1 MSPSKLRLKLWL
13 SVALAVTV
21 SAGYARTQDE
31 SHSCKVLP
39 GDPDWP
45 RPQDWESLNK
55 TLGGGLI
62 ASLPPGSVCHDEPF
76 NNYDADA
83 CAELQTAWERPSLSH
98 MANPAEILSMYFKN
112 YTCDPFT
119 PRSQPCDLGN
129 YVSYVV
135 DVAGAD
141 DIKATLEFATKH
153 NVRIV
158 IKNTGHD
165 YLGRSTGKGGLSLW
179 THNLKSTEFIPKYES
194 SHYSGP
200 AMKLGAGVQGFEA
213 YAAADAVGHRIVGGA
228 CPTVGIAGGYSQG
241 GGHSLLSSSHGMA
254 SDNVL
259 EWEVITAKGQ
269 HLVATPEQHS
279 DLYWALTGGGPGNY
293 AVVLS
298 MIARVHPDT
307 TISGG
312 SLVFDDSKVGSDA
325 FWEAVGA
332 FHALL
337 PDFSDAG
344 NSFTY
349 GMTADTFIAWVIT
362 MPDTDLEQSN
372 AYLKPFLDDLKS
384 RGIDYQYTPHYSKGF
399 YDHYSWS
406 LGPLP
411 EGLFHYATFT
421 NSRMVTRDLLSN
433 PHSNARVMA
442 ALRNISTAP
451 GYVTAC
457 QSLSVGD
464 KVHPLNAVLPTW
476 RDTLSFCVPSGSW
489 DPHASPADMA
499 ARQDL
504 AVNYVQATLDAA
516 TPGGGTYMNEVNYMQ
531 PNWKEVMYGSNYE
544 RLFQIK
550 HKYDPDSLLYVKNGV
565 GSDAWV
571 EDSDKR
577 LCRNTICGELDYQS
591 DPFFDTVF
599 TTFE

>member
-1 MSPSKLRLKLWL
+1 MINPRLCLKLWL
-13 SVALAVTV
+13 PVALAVTQ
-21 SAGYARTQDE
+21 SAGYVHSQDGGC
-31 SHSCKVLP
+31 SCKVLP
-39 GDPDWP
+39 GDDNWP
-45 RPQDWESLNK
+45 SQQDWDSLNK
-55 TLGGGLI
+55 TLNGGLI

-83 CAELQTAWERPSLSH
+83 CAELQNNWEKPALSH
-98 MANPAEILSMYFKN
+98 MENPAEVLSMYFKN

-119 PRSQPCDLGN
+119 PRSQPCHLGN

-135 DVAGAD
+135 DVTDAD
-141 DIKATLEFATKH
+141 DIKTSLEFANKH

-179 THNLKSTEFIPKYES
+179 THNLKSTEFIARYES
-194 SHYSGP
+194 SHYNGP

-254 SDNVL
+254 ADNVL
-259 EWEVITAKGQ
+259 EWEVITANGQ
-269 HLVATPEQHS
+269 HLVATPDQHS
-279 DLYWALTGGGPGNY
+279 DLYWALSGGGAGNY

-298 MIARVHPDT
+298 MTSRVHPDT

-312 SLVFDDSKVGSDA
+312 QLVFDDKKVGSDV
-325 FWEAVGA
+325 FWEAISA
-332 FHALL
+332 FNALL
-337 PDFSDAG
+337 PTFSDAG

-349 GMTADTFIAWVIT
+349 GMTADTFIAWAIT
-362 MPDTDLEQSN
+362 MPDTDVEQSN
-372 AYLKPFLDDLKS
+372 AYLRPFLEDLEK
-384 RGIDYQYTPHYSKGF
+384 RGIDYQYSPHVAKGF
-399 YDHYSWS
+399 YEHFSRS
-406 LGPLP
+406 LGPFP
-411 EGLFHYATFT
+411 EGLLHYATFT
-421 NSRMVTRDLLSN
+421 NSRMLTRDLLTN
-433 PHSNARVMA
+433 KDRNIKVTA
-442 ALRNISTAP
+442 ALRNISTVP

-464 KVHPLNAVLPTW
+464 KSHPPNAVLPTW
-476 RDTLSFCVPSGSW
+476 RDALLFCVPSGSW
-489 DPHASPADMA
+489 DPQASPAEMA

-504 AVNYVQATLDAA
+504 AVNYIQATLDAA
-516 TPGGGTYMNEVNYMQ
+516 TPGGGTYMNEINYMQ

-544 RLFQIK
+544 KLLQIK
-550 HKYDPDSLLYVKNGV
+550 HKYDPDLLLYVWHGV

-571 EDSDKR
+571 EGPDKR
-577 LCRNTICGELDYQS
+577 LCRNTGDLEYQS
-591 DPFFDTVF
+591 EHFLDTSF
-599 TTFE
+599 TTMR